1 MIVSPRPAVPS
12 TLMPLPS
19 RSTSAGPPV
28 VLALHCS
35 QVPSCLRLRR
45 KQDPIVFAL
54 MVALH
59 VVQEGTWEQCSA
71 RTTGGPAEVL
81 REGSGIRVDGTAG
94 RGLTIMPELPSQ
106 KGLIHHRRAQ
116 SNEFWL
122 KAATRTSFWRYGKY
136 GEAGMVNSR
145 TSELGRVAV

>member
-59 VVQEGTWEQCSA
+59 VVQANNQIPQYGVARDPLFVAPVLWAFGLDSQKSCKAWIHRIPVSLEQCYE
-71 RTTGGPAEVL
+71 T
-81 REGSGIRVDGTAG
+81 
-94 RGLTIMPELPSQ
+94 
-106 KGLIHHRRAQ
+106 
-116 SNEFWL
+116 WL
-122 KAATRTSFWRYGKY
+122 FG
-136 GEAGMVNSR
+136 VP
-145 TSELGRVAV
+145 